1 ATNGHAR
8 EARLP
13 GLPRAKCV
21 ALCPKS
27 CRRFE
32 LGDRHVLDCVDRKL
46 QEAGAHR
53 TERLGIAGGEE
64 TVGAVA
70 RRVVVDALP
79 RERLGDLARSLLR
92 REDERDAATEHA
104 LQDRTE

>member
-1 ATNGHAR
+1 MGLGAARRSRAAGGTLTTEAGFDRSDSLPRATNGHAR

-46 QEAGAHR
+46 QEARAHR

-70 RRVVVDALP
+70 
-79 RERLGDLARSLLR
+79 
-92 REDERDAATEHA
+92 
-104 LQDRTE
+104 